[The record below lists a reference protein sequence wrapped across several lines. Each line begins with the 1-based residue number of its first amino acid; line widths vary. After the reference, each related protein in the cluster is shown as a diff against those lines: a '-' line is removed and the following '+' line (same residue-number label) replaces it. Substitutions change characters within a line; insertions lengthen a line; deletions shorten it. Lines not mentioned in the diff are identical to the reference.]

1 MRTYDTAH
9 GILTQCY
16 VGDPN
21 GQEIKK
27 RGDICVYIADYFV
40 VQ

>member
-9 GILTQCY
+9 GITQCY

-27 RGDICVYIADYFV
+27 KEEIYVYT
-40 VQ
+40 